1 MRDCEEIPSIRE
13 EKEIEWEV
21 ELKQNLKGWT
31 CKGKG
36 TRWAFQTGKG
46 GSMSKG
52 KEPGIA

>member
-21 ELKQNLKGWT
+21 ELKEDLKGWT